1 MPSSFPVVVRHWLL
15 GQQVLFN
22 RTRMECFLSL
32 AIWSTDLPHICYSSK
47 VRGTC
52 RSCIVME
59 ARAWITL
66 STMRASKNTR
76 YLSINIW
83 LSWLTFVLI
92 ILVLP
97 QEGDTVAVMI
107 AAPFARIRQRTR
119 TPRGWENFPP
129 KYTPLPSCCSP
140 AQKKQS
146 INPHSDFSF
155 STVNIYFSVYCY
167 VSLFLN

>member
-1 MPSSFPVVVRHWLL
+1 MPSSFPVVVQHWLL

-32 AIWSTDLPHICYSSK
+32 AIWSADLPHICYSSK

-97 QEGDTVAVMI
+97 QEVDTVAVMI
-107 AAPFARIRQRTR
+107 AAPFAESTIYHRPKPDEPTTYQRHLVWVSAVYNVTSA
-119 TPRGWENFPP
+119 F
-129 KYTPLPSCCSP
+129 SCWRVL
-140 AQKKQS
+140 
-146 INPHSDFSF
+146 
-155 STVNIYFSVYCY
+155 TVYSSVRK
-167 VSLFLN
+167 FA